1 MSKVKVPL
9 GGTLFELSSGR
20 QLVPGELEEL
30 SAEEEKDN
38 ADLLN
43 SAFENGTLLKADDVK
58 EKEKAKGGE

>member
-9 GGTLFELSSGR
+9 DGSLFELSSGR

-38 ADLLN
+38 ADLLKE
-43 SAFENGTLLKADDVK
+43 AFESGTLLKADNVK
-58 EKEKAKGGE
+58 EKDKGGE